1 METLTRLPQCPS
13 PPLEAL
19 SLQYS
24 RAGVSTSLRVPLA
37 RSGSGTACWLLS
49 LVSLLL
55 LRSHTCKG
63 MCVQEVLWMGCELC
77 QVQCLCS
84 EGGHSNA
91 CGRRVTL

>member
-37 RSGSGTACWLLS
+37 QAQPAGCC

-55 LRSHTCKG
+55 LRPHTWEG
-63 MCVQEVLWMGCELC
+63 MRAQEVLWMACENC
-77 QVQCLCS
+77 QVRCPCS
-84 EGGHSNA
+84 EGSHLNA